1 MLVGIFLILLGSL
14 MLLDRMGIID
24 IHMGDYVIP
33 IVFIAI
39 GASMVVKQQSRPS
52 KDITAPPAG

>member
-24 IHMGDYVIP
+24 IHVGDYIIP

-39 GASMVVKQQSRPS
+39 GASMVVKAQNRPTQGP
-52 KDITAPPAG
+52 KAPPGA

>member
-1 MLVGIFLILLGSL
+1 MLIGIFLILLGSL

-24 IHMGDYVIP
+24 IHMGDYIIP

-39 GASMVVKQQSRPS
+39 GASMVVKAQNRPAQGPTVPP
-52 KDITAPPAG
+52 TA